1 MLGAIW
7 AAVMYEE
14 RTGTDVPFLPNAT
27 NGYVNDANNAIMDW
41 GERFKKGLIDQW
53 NQTGVGEVP
62 TATWSNN
69 GHGLQLEVLNALTS
83 DWDPYFTQAMYN
95 WAYGVSPTSLVL
107 TLTNTTADP
116 SCTSVDGVLKVC
128 NSDYGETGWKGI
140 NECSINGLNQIV
152 ASVAKMNEFY
162 LSSAGDGEKLYTMCH
177 ECGHGWGLGHQDENF
192 YNLDLGTCM
201 DYVLDPDNNQKP
213 NARDFEILN
222 QTYGYVS
229 GRRERDRGLHLR
241 WKGKPHTK
249 KTESPQFISFTDSAN
264 RHRWRL
270 LEKNPGMEIHGL
282 DLGDGNRMMT
292 RVMLAEH

>member
-1 MLGAIW
+1 MVI
-7 AAVMYEE
+7 
-14 RTGTDVPFLPNAT
+14 
-27 NGYVNDANNAIMDW
+27 
-41 GERFKKGLIDQW
+41 
-53 NQTGVGEVP
+53 
-62 TATWSNN
+62 
-69 GHGLQLEVLNALTS
+69 
-83 DWDPYFTQAMYN
+83 
-95 WAYGVSPTSLVL
+95 
-107 TLTNTTADP
+107 
-116 SCTSVDGVLKVC
+116 
-128 NSDYGETGWKGI
+128 
-140 NECSINGLNQIV
+140 
-152 ASVAKMNEFY
+152 
-162 LSSAGDGEKLYTMCH
+162 
-177 ECGHGWGLGHQDENF
+177 DENF